1 MTQDDLA
8 YINKV
13 TMTGYV
19 VRDPEFRHTTSGTPV
34 SNFRIAATKRYADA
48 DGKPREE
55 ICYVGIAAWNDL
67 AENCRDFLVKG
78 SAVQVD
84 GELKSRVRESGD
96 GVRRSFVEIR
106 ANKIRVFK
114 AEGETLNLEDTGDRI
129 GVPSGAEPSVLVNHR
144 LRETGP
150 ADDREGSACHPAES
164 HRDEVESFNTSDRE
178 EL

>member
-1 MTQDDLA
+1 MTQDELV
-8 YINKV
+8 YVNKV
-13 TMTGYV
+13 IMTGYV

-55 ICYVGIAAWNDL
+55 VCYVGVAAWNDL
-67 AENCRDFLVKG
+67 AEACKTSLVKG
-78 SAVQVD
+78 SAVQIE

-106 ANKIRVFK
+106 ANRIRVLK
-114 AEGETLNLEDTGDRI
+114 AEGETLDLEDGGDT
-129 GVPSGAEPSVLVNHR
+129 VAAASTVAPSVMVNHR
-144 LRETGP
+144 LRENNP
-150 ADDREGSACHPAES
+150 AADRSAYHMAES
-164 HRDEVESFNTSDRE
+164 SRDEVEFLNTSDKE